1 MSIHR
6 PVPRPSPG
14 SSRLVLAGMVITGV
28 SLVAAAL
35 VPEASARVD
44 AAQPLALTGTTTC
57 EGSQTVA
64 YSPGMS
70 LKPRQVTIHGTATLS
85 HCASSPDPTITAGR
99 STFHADGKFS
109 CVSGTA
115 SGVRKITWN
124 NGRTS
129 TLSFTSSVSVN
140 AGESV
145 VAVHGKVTD
154 GEFDGQKWSA
164 VSTMFTA
171 RPAACATPEGVPTTY
186 ARLLLTIGS
195 LIPGRPASDRS
206 QAIPR

>member
-6 PVPRPSPG
+6 PVPRSSPG
-14 SSRLVLAGMVITGV
+14 SSRLVPAGMAIIGV

-44 AAQPLALTGTTTC
+44 AMRPLARAGTTTC

-64 YSPGMS
+64 YSPGMT

-85 HCASSPDPTITAGR
+85 HCASSADPTITAGR
-99 STFHADGKFS
+99 STFHAAGRFS
-109 CVSGTA
+109 CVSGTV

-145 VAVHGKVTD
+145 VAVRGTVTD

-164 VSTMFTA
+164 VSTMFA
-171 RPAACATPEGVPTTY
+171 SRPAACATPEGVPTTY

-195 LIPGRPASDRS
+195 LVPGRSAADVSWPTLR
-206 QAIPR
+206 

>member
-6 PVPRPSPG
+6 LVPRPSPG
-14 SSRLVLAGMVITGV
+14 SSRLVLVAMAVTGM

-35 VPEASARVD
+35 VPAASARVD
-44 AAQPLALTGTTTC
+44 TTRRLGLATC

-70 LKPRQVTIHGTATLS
+70 LKPRQVTIDGTATLS
-85 HCASSPDPTITAGR
+85 HCTSSADPTITGGR
-99 STFHADGKFS
+99 SAFHAAGMFS
-109 CVSGTA
+109 CLSGTA
-115 SGVRKITWN
+115 SGTRTITWN

-145 VAVHGKVTD
+145 VAVRGTVTD

-164 VSTMFTA
+164 VSTMFA
-171 RPAACATPEGVPTTY
+171 SRPAACATPEGVPTTY

-195 LIPGRPASDRS
+195 LVPVRPATGRPG
-206 QAIPR
+206 PR

>member
-14 SSRLVLAGMVITGV
+14 SSRLVLAGMAITGV

-35 VPEASARVD
+35 VPAASARVD
-44 AAQPLALTGTTTC
+44 ATQRLARAGTTTC

-85 HCASSPDPTITAGR
+85 RCASSTDPTITSGR
-99 STFHADGKFS
+99 STFRAAGRFS

-115 SGVRKITWN
+115 TGTRKITWN

-145 VAVHGKVTD
+145 VAVRGTVTD

-164 VSTMFTA
+164 VSTMFGS

-195 LIPGRPASDRS
+195 LVPGRSALDTSLPSLR
-206 QAIPR
+206 